1 MKALSVVDKPGKVE
15 MTVGIWSMECFWSSP
30 PKVLGR
36 SKLLPP
42 PYFLVRLSHRWQD
55 KLEVVMCT
63 SGGQYS
69 SIPMPAPV
77 PYPLSQR
84 IFRECSME
92 LQGIRRTSGLTPMAP
107 VVNNLP
113 AVLETQGGAGSN
125 PESERSPEGGNVFLP
140 VFFFNFSRQYSCLEN
155 PHGQRS
161 LAGYNPE
168 GHKES
173 DVTEQ
178 TSTGS
183 LGLPWKLASSQL
195 GSISSRLSLSIR
207 SGLKARYYTFLDST
221 WSEKRR
227 IWFVCVFI
235 FYFYQRTKKILPR
248 CRYIS
253 PKWNVMVSDS
263 WKEAGQKNK

>member
-1 MKALSVVDKPGKVE
+1 MKALPVVDKPGKVE

-30 PKVLGR
+30 PEVLGR

-92 LQGIRRTSGLTPMAP
+92 LQGIRRISGLPPMAP

-113 AVLETQGGAGSN
+113 AVAGDTGECRFKPWIRKIPWRRKCISSSILFKFFT
-125 PESERSPEGGNVFLP
+125 PIFLP
-140 VFFFNFSRQYSCLEN
+140 GESPWTEEPGRQQSRRSQRIRRDWADKHRISRASLKTIVFPAWLHLFKAQLEY
-155 PHGQRS
+155 Q
-161 LAGYNPE
+161 
-168 GHKES
+168 
-173 DVTEQ
+173 
-178 TSTGS
+178 
-183 LGLPWKLASSQL
+183 
-195 GSISSRLSLSIR
+195 IR
-207 SGLKARYYTFLDST
+207 A
-221 WSEKRR
+221 
-227 IWFVCVFI
+227 
-235 FYFYQRTKKILPR
+235 
-248 CRYIS
+248 
-253 PKWNVMVSDS
+253 
-263 WKEAGQKNK
+263 